1 VKERTFTKLRTI
13 GRGGSSSVY
22 RVMAKNYR
30 IFALKRV
37 SLKKASREEQEMYMN
52 EIEFL
57 RKLRNNERIIQL
69 CDYEINLEKGYVII
83 LMEIGEVD
91 LATVLDRWKDRKK
104 NMNFVRM
111 YWEQMLSAVHT
122 IHEEKIVHSDLKP
135 ANFLLVRGN
144 LKLIDFGIA
153 KRIANDTTNIRRDQ
167 QVGTVNY
174 MSPEA
179 LQDTGEDRSIGRK
192 LMKLGRA
199 SDVWSLG
206 CILYQMLYGH
216 TPFADYR
223 FTVKLHA
230 IVDESFAINY
240 PEWLEYDSNEKVG
253 ETHEGEGEEGK
264 DAEDGE
270 GTGSSEPAGSS
281 ERSKIRVKVDVDGID
296 TIRACLQRDPKQ
308 RRSIP
313 QLLQDPL
320 LHPGENRMGVPAVR
334 WIVQSAL
341 SLYRTRRRPGDRPG
355 WRSGPPRLEG
365 PMDRVLQDGVDW
377 SGVDPE
383 ELDQVSEVCC
393 IY

>member
-1 VKERTFTKLRTI
+1 M
-13 GRGGSSSVY
+13 Y
-22 RVMAKNYR
+22 RVMSKNYR

-37 SLKKASREEQEMYMN
+37 SLRKATKAEKQMYIN
-52 EIEFL
+52 EVDIL
-57 RKLRNNERIIQL
+57 RRLSNKDRIIQL
-69 CDYEINLEKGYVII
+69 CDYEINLDKGYVIM

-91 LATVLDRWKDRKK
+91 LATVLDRWEGRRK

-135 ANFLLVRGN
+135 SNFLLVGGN

-153 KRIANDTTNIRRDQ
+153 KRIANDTTNIHRDH

-179 LQDTGEDRSIGRK
+179 LQDTGEDQSVGRK

-216 TPFADYR
+216 TPFARYNLS
-223 FTVKLHA
+223 VKLLA
-230 IVDESFAINY
+230 IVDESFAIEY
-240 PEWLEYDSNEKVG
+240 PTWQEYASEEEVG
-253 ETHEGEGEEGK
+253 ETHLEAQEMDEREGVMRESGANGPINRTGK
-264 DAEDGE
+264 R
-270 GTGSSEPAGSS
+270 PMV
-281 ERSKIRVKVDVDGID
+281 RVKINADGIN
-296 TIRACLQRDPKQ
+296 TVRSCLIRDPKQ
-308 RRSIP
+308 RLTIP
-313 QLLQDPL
+313 QLLKDRFL
-320 LHPGENRMGVPAVR
+320 RPGEDGIDLAAVR
-334 WIVQSAL
+334 WIVQSSL
-341 SLYRTRRRPGDRPG
+341 SLYRSRRRPGDRPG

-365 PMDRVLQDGVDW
+365 PLDRVLQDGMDW

-383 ELDQVSEVCC
+383 ELDHVSAVSVLSFPKKG
-393 IY
+393 